1 MLTKEVLA
9 AILFLML
16 VQSGASSTSSSVS
29 ASPSVTNSYSSTT
42 PGSSSSASNSASPMG
57 SSSQTYTPTT
67 STVTNTVTITV
78 TNTVTSDVT
87 STVTHIVNQANGM
100 TISPTAAGTWG
111 VSPSSMLSVVW
122 NEWKT
127 EKETDCKEK
136 CCDTGGLAI
145 KQVRNCTIHQP
156 RCNFT
161 ECMYYGPIER
171 EISCYMACS
180 HCMPSKGYSMAGPKL
195 LLITAALLISIAAV
209 RP

>member
-29 ASPSVTNSYSSTT
+29 ASPSVTNSYSSAT

-57 SSSQTYTPTT
+57 SSSQTYPPTT

-87 STVTHIVNQANGM
+87 STVTHIVNQTSGM

-111 VSPSSMLSVVW
+111 VSPSSMLS
-122 NEWKT
+122 
-127 EKETDCKEK
+127 
-136 CCDTGGLAI
+136 G
-145 KQVRNCTIHQP
+145 RYHQLSIFFSKIPNRIGISHSYIEINLHEP
-156 RCNFT
+156 R
-161 ECMYYGPIER
+161 
-171 EISCYMACS
+171 
-180 HCMPSKGYSMAGPKL
+180 AGPRDFYLLGYRSTLGISTSGSLFQNKL
-195 LLITAALLISIAAV
+195 KTNNPVKRRKADTHSHHPYFL
-209 RP
+209 